1 MSWFRALFVA
11 LFLFTAEVNATPL
24 ITRTATVNKPFQI
37 LAWANIGYNQTN
49 QTYNWGTGNF
59 EKLPPTVNTLSAEL
73 TASVGLPGKLELGGV
88 LPVMSREQEENHSAG
103 IGDLFIIGRYGVLQ
117 NPPLPVRAALAL
129 GVSLPTGNK
138 ETTPRLGDGS
148 TDIGFG
154 LTLNTIKLAFITA
167 HLRAAYWFN
176 GKTDDTTKLGNM
188 LEYMAG
194 LDFPVLPKLTPQI
207 AFSGCTQEKK
217 RINGVARENSELS
230 RGMLNLLLLY
240 KPLPL
245 LTVRP
250 KLALP
255 LKPLCKGDRIADL
268 YPGLDIWVTVP

>member
-117 NPPLPVRAALAL
+117 TPPCQSERHLPW
-129 GVSLPTGNK
+129 
-138 ETTPRLGDGS
+138 
-148 TDIGFG
+148 
-154 LTLNTIKLAFITA
+154 
-167 HLRAAYWFN
+167 AY
-176 GKTDDTTKLGNM
+176 
-188 LEYMAG
+188 
-194 LDFPVLPKLTPQI
+194 
-207 AFSGCTQEKK
+207 
-217 RINGVARENSELS
+217 
-230 RGMLNLLLLY
+230 
-240 KPLPL
+240 
-245 LTVRP
+245 
-250 KLALP
+250 
-255 LKPLCKGDRIADL
+255 L
-268 YPGLDIWVTVP
+268 YPPAIRRQPPDWVMVQPTLASV